1 MARLEG
7 TTILWVDD
15 RLELIAAARD
25 VLQALGASVVE
36 VRTNEEAL
44 AAAFGRHIDVVISD
58 IARGPGDEDGT
69 ELGIRLW
76 AAGVKAPLIHYVGQ
90 MRPDLPGPV
99 GSFGVTDDDDELV
112 SLVLLATGR

>member
-15 RLELIAAARD
+15 RPELIATAKGI
-25 VLQALGASVVE
+25 LEALGASVIE
-36 VRTNEEAL
+36 VRTNDEAI
-44 AAAFGRHIDVVISD
+44 AAAHGRHIDVVISD
-58 IARGPGDEDGT
+58 IERGPGEEDGT

-76 AAGVKAPLIHYVGQ
+76 AAGCRAPLVHYVGQ

-99 GSFGVTDDDDELV
+99 GSFGVTNDADELV

>member
-1 MARLEG
+1 MGRLDG

-15 RLELIAAARD
+15 RPELIAGARGT
-25 VLQALGASVVE
+25 LQALGASVIE

-44 AAAFGRHIDVVISD
+44 AAASGRHIDVVISD
-58 IARGPGDEDGT
+58 IERAPGEEEGT

-76 AAGVKAPLIHYVGQ
+76 AAGVRAPLVHYVGQ
-90 MRPDLPGPV
+90 VRPDLPGPV
-99 GSFGVTDDDDELV
+99 GSFGVTSDDDELV